1 MPARANFQTVLRVVY
16 PPRCLTCGEMV
27 ESDFG
32 LCGPCWRDT
41 PFIDGFRCDLCGLP
55 LPGGRTGEVAQ
66 CDDCM
71 IRTRPWRQGRA
82 AMLYDGN
89 ARRLVLALKH
99 GDRQDLARPCGH
111 WMAQALHDVDTS
123 DLLVAPVPLSRRRL
137 IRRRYNQSALLA
149 RALAAELGA
158 EVCPDLLIR
167 TRHTPVL
174 DGLGAEARFTT
185 LDGAIAVHPRRE
197 GIARGKRVLI
207 VDDVMTAGATLT
219 ACTMAALGAS
229 AQDVTVALL
238 ARVAKGA

>member
-99 GDRQDLARPCGH
+99 GDRQELVRPSAH
-111 WMAQALHDVDTS
+111 WIAMSLSDVDTS
-123 DLLVAPVPLSRRRL
+123 GVLVAPVPLNRWRL
-137 IRRRYNQSALLA
+137 MRRRYNQSALLA
-149 RALAAELGA
+149 RALAAEIGA
-158 EVCPDLLIR
+158 ECCPDLLVR
-167 TRHTPVL
+167 PVRTPVL
-174 DGLGAEARFTT
+174 DGLGAEARFAA
-185 LDGAIAVHPRRE
+185 LDGAIAAHPRRADRI
-197 GIARGKRVLI
+197 GGRRVLI
-207 VDDVMTAGATLT
+207 LDDVMTAGATLT
-219 ACTMAALGAS
+219 ACTTATLAAGA
-229 AQDVTVALL
+229 ADVSVALL